1 MFKWFMFFI
10 YIVLCGYVLSGA
22 FRWTKWMEFPHRGK
36 VNVGIT
42 VGMLLL
48 ASTIFFGK
56 FLPEGKIQMG
66 ILKFGNYWLG
76 FLIYLIFFVL
86 VCDLIRLVR
95 FLLSFK
101 WKKMKEP
108 WIRSKGGIVFL
119 AILVLGG
126 SGAFTVYGA
135 IHAKQIK
142 TASYEIEVDKDAG
155 QLKDLKVVL
164 IADLHLGYSVGSKDM
179 DQMVEKINEQ
189 KPDLVVLAG
198 DIFDNDYDAL
208 DDPEHLTDT
217 LQKIRSKYGVY
228 AVFGNHDVKETLVAG
243 FSISP
248 SKNALRDT
256 RMDEFMERAGITMLE
271 DASELIDNSFYLV
284 GRLDGEKNGS
294 GSSERQSIEAL
305 TAGMDQTKPILVI
318 NHEPDELETYEKNG
332 VDVLLSGH
340 THAGQFFPLTI
351 VQPFAWENYWGIKQ
365 IGSLYSI
372 VTSGVGVY
380 GPDIRVATDS
390 EIMVVN
396 MHFK

>member
-1 MFKWFMFFI
+1 MFKWFMLLI
-10 YIVLCGYVLSGA
+10 YILLCGYVLSGC

-36 VNVGIT
+36 VNTGIS
-42 VGMLLL
+42 VVMILL
-48 ASTIFFGK
+48 ASSIFFGK
-56 FLPEGKIQMG
+56 FLPEGNFQLG

-76 FLIYLIFFVL
+76 FLIYIIFFLL

-101 WKKMKEP
+101 WKKWKEP
-108 WIRSKGGIVFL
+108 WIQTKRGVIFL
-119 AILVLGG
+119 AVLVLGG
-126 SGAFTVYGA
+126 SCGFTVYGA

-142 TASYEIEVDKDAG
+142 TASYDIAVDKDAG
-155 QLKDLKVVL
+155 KVKDLNVVL
-164 IADLHLGYSVGSKDM
+164 IADLHLGYNVGSSDM
-179 DQMVEKINEQ
+179 EKMVARINEQ
-189 KPDLVVLAG
+189 DPDLVVLAG

-208 DDPEHLTDT
+208 DDPEHLADT
-217 LQKIRSKYGVY
+217 LRQIKSKYGVY

-243 FSISP
+243 FSISS

-256 RMDEFMERAGITMLE
+256 RMDEFMEKSGITMLE
-271 DASELIDNSFYLV
+271 DDSKLIDNSFYLV

-294 GSSERQSIEAL
+294 GSSKRKSIEKL
-305 TAGMDQTKPILVI
+305 TDGLDKTKPILVI
-318 NHEPDELETYEKNG
+318 NHEPDELETYEENG

-365 IGSLYSI
+365 VGSLYSI

-390 EIMVVN
+390 EIMVVQ
-396 MHFK
+396 MHFN